1 MRTVRNTNVANKK
14 VLYRADYNLP
24 VGKNGE
30 PSDDARVLAT
40 IPTLEWLLRHKPA
53 QIIILTHWGRPK
65 KTDAKWRLGPRGR
78 GSVRSIKK
86 KQKALPRRAREESHY

>member
-30 PSDDARVLAT
+30 PSDDTRVLAT

-53 QIIILTHWGRPK
+53 QIIILNPWGRPK
-65 KTDAKWRLGPRGR
+65 KTDAKWRPPPGGRAPARG
-78 GSVRSIKK
+78 VKK
-86 KQKALPRRAREESHY
+86 KKKG